1 MTGHNLTAI
10 KALTFVMFMMFAMTT
25 DSVGIIIPEI
35 IRTFHLSLTAAGSFQ
50 YATMSGIALAGFLL
64 GHLADRLGRKP
75 TIIAGLTLFAAA
87 SYLFIAGN
95 SFWYFC
101 ALMALSG
108 AAIGIFKTAALALI
122 GDIVTSTREHT
133 SIMNTVEGFFGVGSI
148 LGPAILA
155 RLLIRGISWQWLY
168 VIAGTMCVLLIVT
181 AAFLRYPAV
190 KRTEVH
196 RSNATAAITNRYI
209 QAFSAGAFLYVAVES
224 AVYVWMPTLIAG
236 YHGHAAWLAA
246 YSISIF
252 FLLRAAGRFL
262 GSWMLNRFQWTGVL
276 AVFSAL
282 ILACFAASVTGG
294 VAWAAWLLPLSGLFM
309 SVIYPTINSKGI
321 SCLPK
326 SEHGAGA
333 GVILFFTCLSAV
345 LAPLAMGAI
354 GDRTGGPGSGFVL
367 ATGFAALLFIGL
379 ALNWMFNPTLRV
391 FERLDETEYNYAVTQ
406 LQGVTNDTP

>member
-1 MTGHNLTAI
+1 MTDRNLTAI

-35 IRTFHLSLTAAGSFQ
+35 IKTFHLSLTAAGSFQ
-50 YATMSGIALAGFLL
+50 YATMGGIALAGFLL
-64 GHLADRLGRKP
+64 GHLADRMGRKP
-75 TIIAGLTLFAAA
+75 TIIAGLSLFAAA

-122 GDIVTSTREHT
+122 GDIVSSTKEHT

-148 LGPAILA
+148 IGPAILA
-155 RLLIRGISWQWLY
+155 RLLLRGLSWQWLY

-181 AAFLRYPAV
+181 AAGVRYPAA
-190 KRTEVH
+190 
-196 RSNATAAITNRYI
+196 RSEAPKSNTMSAFTNRYI
-209 QAFSAGAFLYVAVES
+209 LAFSLGAFLYVAVES
-224 AVYVWMPTLIAG
+224 AVYVWMPTLVAG
-236 YHGHAAWLAA
+236 YHGRTAWLAA

-262 GSWMLNRFQWTGVL
+262 GSWVLNHFQWTGVL
-276 AVFSAL
+276 ALFSGL
-282 ILACFAASVTGG
+282 ILACFGISVAGG
-294 VAWAAWLLPLSGLFM
+294 IAWAILLLPLSGLFM

-333 GVILFFTCLSAV
+333 GVILFFTCVSAV

-354 GDRTGGPGSGFVL
+354 SDAMGGPGYGFVL
-367 ATGFAALLFIGL
+367 ATGFAAVLFIAL
-379 ALNWMFNPTLRV
+379 TLNWIFNPTVRV
-391 FERLDETEYNYAVTQ
+391 FRQIDETQYSFAITE
-406 LQGVTNDTP
+406 GVTNEIP

>member
-1 MTGHNLTAI
+1 VTHQNLTAI

-25 DSVGIIIPEI
+25 DSVGLIIPEI

-64 GHLADRLGRKP
+64 GHLADRVGHKP
-75 TIIAGLTLFAAA
+75 TIIAGLSLFAAA
-87 SYLFIAGN
+87 SYLFITGN

-101 ALMALSG
+101 TLMALSG

-122 GDIVTSTREHT
+122 GDIVTSTKEHT
-133 SIMNTVEGFFGVGSI
+133 SIMNMVEGFFGVGSI

-155 RLLIRGISWQWLY
+155 RLLIRGLSWQWLY
-168 VIAGTMCVLLIVT
+168 VIAGTMCVLLIIT
-181 AAFLRYPAV
+181 AALVRYPAV
-190 KRTEVH
+190 KRTEVQ
-196 RSNATAAITNRYI
+196 RSNATAAIANRYI
-209 QAFSAGAFLYVAVES
+209 LAFSLGAFLYVAVES

-236 YHGHAAWLAA
+236 YHGRASWLAA

-276 AVFSAL
+276 AVFSAM

-294 VAWAAWLLPLSGLFM
+294 VAWAVYLLPLSGLFM

-333 GVILFFTCLSAV
+333 GVILLFTCLSAV
-345 LAPLAMGAI
+345 IAPLAMGAI
-354 GDRTGGPGSGFVL
+354 GDRTGGPEYGFVL

-391 FERLDETEYNYAVTQ
+391 FVRLDETEYNYAVTRSE
-406 LQGVTNDTP
+406 